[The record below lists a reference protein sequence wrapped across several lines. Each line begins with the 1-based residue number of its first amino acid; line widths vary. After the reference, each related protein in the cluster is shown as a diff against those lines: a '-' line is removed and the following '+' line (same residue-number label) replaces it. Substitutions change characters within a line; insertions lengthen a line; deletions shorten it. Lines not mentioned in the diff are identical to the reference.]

1 MARQLL
7 LIDSPFCTVHD
18 CCAPLC
24 PRDRHSLVN
33 SVWYPGEPVCAVKP
47 AREWVKVQ
55 KRIARTPS
63 QRDRIF
69 SARML
74 KNMAN
79 AGLQRDGID
88 PEQPELVHTCRV
100 TGERPVAPQQPRSL
114 EAVQAS
120 LW

>member
-1 MARQLL
+1 M
-7 LIDSPFCTVHD
+7 
-18 CCAPLC
+18 
-24 PRDRHSLVN
+24 
-33 SVWYPGEPVCAVKP
+33 KP
-47 AREWVKVQ
+47 APDWVKVQ
-55 KRIARTPS
+55 KRIARMPS

-79 AGLQRDGID
+79 AGLQRNGID

-100 TGERPVAPQQPRSL
+100 TGERPVAPQPPHPL